1 MPSDQC
7 ELLAA
12 VFFHA
17 HASGSSVIREEDLEA
32 AAIALAKPKLLRELR
47 EANPPGEKRTAM
59 VHQTLS
65 GLSAAEQS
73 AFDALIVRARAANGE
88 RTGQFSARGTRQA
101 AVVTEP
107 IPLLTR
113 TSSGEGPLELAAVG
127 ELLIGLFHGGR
138 HLQGVR
144 AAARVE
150 AMLEMERPLGGH
162 AHFLARQIG
171 ADFERGLVRA
181 VGASNE
187 ALDARA
193 AIGGSRPTSL
203 NALSILMR
211 ALVSIDLRDNRITDL
226 EASGLASG
234 LRLAVS
240 LSKLYLSGNRISS
253 SGAKELGKALVT
265 SGKSAKS
272 VADLDL
278 SRNPLGSSG
287 GRPSSPS
294 QEQQAAAAGSS
305 SDEGSLRLR
314 APSLLAEY

>member
-1 MPSDQC
+1 MDFFTAEGICKEYELPPESRQCWRWSDRW
-7 ELLAA
+7 EGTLTL
-12 VFFHA
+12 
-17 HASGSSVIREEDLEA
+17 GS
-32 AAIALAKPKLLRELR
+32 
-47 EANPPGEKRTAM
+47 
-59 VHQTLS
+59 
-65 GLSAAEQS
+65 
-73 AFDALIVRARAANGE
+73 
-88 RTGQFSARGTRQA
+88 
-101 AVVTEP
+101 
-107 IPLLTR
+107 
-113 TSSGEGPLELAAVG
+113 
-127 ELLIGLFHGGR
+127 
-138 HLQGVR
+138 
-144 AAARVE
+144 
-150 AMLEMERPLGGH
+150 
-162 AHFLARQIG
+162 QIG

-272 VADLDL
+272 VAELDL

-287 GRPSSPS
+287 GRPKRRRRPQRSMVHRKLMS
-294 QEQQAAAAGSS
+294 AIH
-305 SDEGSLRLR
+305 
-314 APSLLAEY
+314 